1 LTKKKGPK
9 RRRHLKLVGQVDD
22 LVVNS
27 QLLSV
32 VGNNQDPDGTRAL
45 SESLPQ
51 LIPEVA
57 LVNDLQSLLD
67 LTRLGHSDELSV
79 VTDVN
84 EPVLLEDWAQ
94 EGVENDRWRW
104 VRDNTWLL
112 MELLGEE
119 VNTEISVLTGLSRG
133 SDADDLTWTVLK
145 DNQITNADVVTRDGE
160 SGGLRGMNG
169 GDVSGRLNLLVALHS
184 VRGAS
189 GLGIAVLVVVFVL
202 GHCIGDGVRRR
213 SVKKFFV
220 VGEELF

>member
-1 LTKKKGPK
+1 M
-9 RRRHLKLVGQVDD
+9 GQVND

-32 VGNNQDPDGTRAL
+32 IRDNQDPDGTRAL

-51 LIPEVA
+51 LVPEVA

-67 LTRLGHSDELSV
+67 LTRLGHGDELSI

-84 EPVLLEDWAQ
+84 EPVLLEDRAQ

-112 MELLGEE
+112 VELLGEE
-119 VNTEISVLTGLSRG
+119 VNTKIPVLTGLSG
-133 SDADDLTWTVLK
+133 GGDADDLAWAVLE
-145 DNQITNADVVTRDGE
+145 DDQVTNADVVARDGE
-160 SGGLRGMNG
+160 GGSLGGVDG
-169 GDVSGRLNLLVALHS
+169 GDVGGRLGLLDGLHS
-184 VRGAS
+184 VGGGVGGVS
-189 GLGIAVLVVVFVL
+189 IGVLIVVFVL
-202 GHCIGDGVRRR
+202 GHCVGDGVRRR

-220 VGEELF
+220 VGEEFF

>member
-1 LTKKKGPK
+1 MC
-9 RRRHLKLVGQVDD
+9 QVND

-51 LIPEVA
+51 LIPEIA

-67 LTRLGHSDELSV
+67 LTRLGHGDELSV
-79 VTDVN
+79 ITNVN

-94 EGVENDRWRW
+94 EGVKDDGWRW
-104 VRDNTWLL
+104 VRDDTWLL
-112 MELLGEE
+112 VELLGEE
-119 VNTEISVLTGLSRG
+119 VNTEVPVLTGLSRG
-133 SDADDLTWTVLK
+133 GNADNLAWTVLE
-145 DNQITNADVVTRDGE
+145 DNQVTNADVVAGDGE
-160 SGGLRGMNG
+160 GGGLGGMDG
-169 GDVSGRLNLLVALHS
+169 GDVGGRLGLLVGLHS
-184 VRGAS
+184 VRG
-189 GLGIAVLVVVFVL
+189 GVGGVGIGVLVVVFVL

-220 VGEELF
+220 VGEKLF

>member
-1 LTKKKGPK
+1 MS
-9 RRRHLKLVGQVDD
+9 QVDD

-51 LIPEVA
+51 FIPEVT
-57 LVNDLQSLLD
+57 LVNNLQPLLD
-67 LTRLGHSDELSV
+67 LTRLGHGDELSV
-79 VTDVN
+79 ITNVN
-84 EPVLLEDWAQ
+84 EPVLFEDWAQ
-94 EGVENDRWRW
+94 EGVKDDGWRW

-119 VNTEISVLTGLSRG
+119 VNTEVSVLTGLG
-133 SDADDLTWTVLK
+133 GGGDADDLARAVLE
-145 DNQITNADVVTRDGE
+145 DNQVTNADVVARDGE
-160 SGGLRGMNG
+160 GGGLGGMDG
-169 GDVSGRLNLLVALHS
+169 GDVGGRLSLLVGLHS
-184 VRGAS
+184 VRGGVG
-189 GLGIAVLVVVFVL
+189 GLGIGVLIVVFVL